1 MTGFST
7 QWLSLRE
14 PADHRARHAGLCQGV
29 HQYFEKTQPT
39 LGKSEQLPFSVTD
52 LGCGSGSN
60 LRALAEGFPAYQK
73 WTLIDYDQTLL
84 DAARETLLKWADEV
98 ITEDAYKATDK
109 HTDLDTH
116 ASIRFLKNG
125 KQITVNFMQIDLAKN
140 IEHVLANP
148 TDLITAAAFFDLVS
162 PEWITRFCQ
171 SLKTPLFTV
180 LTYDGTEKWTP
191 AHFADQSVLNAFHA
205 HQATDKGFGLSA
217 GPGAVEMIQ
226 TQLSTRNFNIR
237 LEKSPWL
244 LNAQEDQALMQAL
257 ATGSAAAVAE
267 TQQVSAADLN
277 AWLSARIQA
286 QTCEIG
292 HWDLFASPQ

>member
-14 PADHRARHAGLCQGV
+14 SADHRARHAGLCQAL
-29 HQYFEKTQPT
+29 HQYFEHTQPA

-60 LRALAEGFPAYQK
+60 LRALAQDFPAYQH
-73 WTLIDYDQTLL
+73 WSLIDYDQVLL
-84 DAARETLLKWADEV
+84 DAARETLLEWADQV
-98 ITEDAYKATDK
+98 ISHQTVKETDS
-109 HTDLDTH
+109 DTS
-116 ASIRFLKNG
+116 AAIRFLKNG
-125 KQITVNFMQIDLAKN
+125 KHITVRFMQVDLAKN

-171 SLKTPLFTV
+171 SLNAPLFTV

-217 GPGAVEMIQ
+217 GPGSVEMIQ
-226 TQLSTRNFNIR
+226 TQLSKRHFKIH

-244 LNAQEDQALMQAL
+244 LNASEDQALMQAL

-267 TQQVSAADLN
+267 TQQVSTDDLKAWLN
-277 AWLSARIQA
+277 ARMLA
-286 QTCEIG
+286 QRCEIG
-292 HWDLFASPQ
+292 HWDLFAVPY